1 MNNPLRAPRMKIDVT
16 QFARGMECY
25 PCRNFDKLSDDR
37 PLTEYIK
44 PICGQ
49 SFTDF
54 AIKKY
59 YFRHSTELYHQYN

>member
-44 PICGQ
+44 PIVGNRSPISQ
-49 SFTDF
+49 
-54 AIKKY
+54 
-59 YFRHSTELYHQYN
+59 